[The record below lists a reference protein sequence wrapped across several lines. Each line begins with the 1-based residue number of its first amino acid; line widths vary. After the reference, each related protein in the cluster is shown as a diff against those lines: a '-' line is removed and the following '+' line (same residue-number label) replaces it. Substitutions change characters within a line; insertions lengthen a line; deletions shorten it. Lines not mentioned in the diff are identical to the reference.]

1 MKKTIL
7 SLIAL
12 VFSATLGAQNGAHIE
27 FKMTSSK
34 GATGTI
40 KADHSEFGSISEMN
54 MVVPQMPGGG
64 MANKTLMQKSNPDVA
79 YVLNEKDKTY
89 SERKKNQGTPK
100 EDTRKYDVKKLGEE
114 TMNGYKCVHA
124 LVTEGKE
131 THEVWNTKAIADYDK
146 YAKAMESNERMSS
159 SKREKAL
166 KDAGCEGFP
175 VKLIHKGNEREG
187 DMTMELVKFEKKN
200 FSKSDFDIP
209 SGYTKTETPTG
220 GPAAGMKSQQEIMN
234 MTPEER
240 AKYVEEMKKQ
250 YGKKQ

>member
-1 MKKTIL
+1 MKKISL
-7 SLIAL
+7 SLIAV
-12 VFSATLGAQNGAHIE
+12 VFAATINAQNGAHIE
-27 FKMTSSK
+27 YKLTSSK

-40 KADHSEFGSISEMN
+40 KASHSELGSLSEMN

-64 MANKTLMQKSNPDVA
+64 MSSKMLIQKSNPDVA
-79 YVLNEKDKTY
+79 YMLNDKDKTY
-89 SERKKNQGTPK
+89 SERKKTEGGSK
-100 EDTRKYDVKKLGEE
+100 EDTRTYEVKKLGEE
-114 TMNGYKCVHA
+114 TVNGYKCAHA

-146 YAKAMESNERMSS
+146 YAKAMETNERMSN

-175 VKLIHKGNEREG
+175 VKMIHKGNEREG
-187 DMTMELVKFEKKN
+187 DMTIELVKFEKKN
-200 FSKSDFDIP
+200 FSKSDFEIP
-209 SGYTKTETPTG
+209 SGYTKTQTPTG
-220 GPAAGMKSQQEIMN
+220 GPAAGVKSQQEIMN

-240 AKYVEEMKKQ
+240 TKYIEEMKKQ